1 MSEVCVSLLL
11 ILTEKKKKNPELGVW
26 FYPTAEG
33 RKRSPRSPSTRLRRE
48 RARWLE
54 NNKNEKLA
62 LRFSH
67 NHTCKNYADIRLQ
80 HPAKMSFFCT
90 NESSV
95 MLRRKWKKKINIK
108 KNKRRLGGKILHHS
122 LSNIFAYRCKSDR
135 GSVGVLR
142 WFSSQR
148 RCPVC
153 RGPTAERVPS
163 PPAPPPPPA
172 SPPPL
177 SWPWAPG
184 SSCTPWL
191 WAAGW
196 RCCWPCSFP
205 GTCWCWSRWAGRWP
219 WRWETRG
226 GENGYI
232 TWGWHDTAVE
242 IWKRCHMISSKDF
255 M

>member
-1 MSEVCVSLLL
+1 MCDFIPQLKGGREVHVVRPRVSVENELADWKTTKMKNSPAASVTITHVKTTQIFGYSIQQRCLFFVQ
-11 ILTEKKKKNPELGVW
+11 TRVQWCSGGSEKKIK
-26 FYPTAEG
+26 
-33 RKRSPRSPSTRLRRE
+33 
-48 RARWLE
+48 
-54 NNKNEKLA
+54 
-62 LRFSH
+62 
-67 NHTCKNYADIRLQ
+67 
-80 HPAKMSFFCT
+80 
-90 NESSV
+90 
-95 MLRRKWKKKINIK
+95 IK
-108 KNKRRLGGKILHHS
+108 KNRRRLGGKILHHS

>member
-1 MSEVCVSLLL
+1 MCDFIPQLKGGTEVHVVRPRVSV
-11 ILTEKKKKNPELGVW
+11 ENELADW
-26 FYPTAEG
+26 KT
-33 RKRSPRSPSTRLRRE
+33 T
-48 RARWLE
+48 
-54 NNKNEKLA
+54 KNEKLA
-62 LRFSH
+62 RRFSH

-95 MLRRKWKKKINIK
+95 MLRRKWKKKIKIK

-163 PPAPPPPPA
+163 PPAPPPPSL
-172 SPPPL
+172 SPSSQLTVGTWFKLYSLAL
-177 SWPWAPG
+177 SRRLAMLLAMFIPWDV
-184 SSCTPWL
+184 L
-191 WAAGW
+191 VL
-196 RCCWPCSFP
+196 
-205 GTCWCWSRWAGRWP
+205 
-219 WRWETRG
+219 EQVG
-226 GENGYI
+226 G
-232 TWGWHDTAVE
+232 
-242 IWKRCHMISSKDF
+242 
-255 M
+255 